1 VGLFWLCTSEN
12 DVVSEMIMICF
23 FFSSGIFLLAMQF
36 SFLDQKKHALVIR
49 HVNLSFLGLFVRDYL
64 FAAFIR

>member
-1 VGLFWLCTSEN
+1 VGLFWLCSCEN
-12 DVVSEMIMICF
+12 DVVSEMILICF
-23 FFSSGIFLLAMQF
+23 FFFIWDFLLAMQF